1 MMHTGQAGSAEC
13 YAGEFVKT
21 TAKFRLNLYGWLE
34 YVCGS
39 IIASALPCIR
49 LQTQTADSDRHL
61 VASLAWHLVSP
72 LVATSQTIDTSCG
85 VTQ

>member
-1 MMHTGQAGSAEC
+1 MHTGQAGSAEC

-49 LQTQTADSDRHL
+49 LQTADSGGHL
-61 VASLAWHLVSP
+61 VPGLAPRQSVSGDI
-72 LVATSQTIDTSCG
+72 TNN
-85 VTQ
+85 